1 MQVGAHELKG
11 TADVLLRQLEA
22 AERRDN
28 EAEKKA
34 HRYGC
39 LMAACIL
46 FGVVGVPASI
56 AFPPLVVVAVALIA
70 GAVVFGVKR
79 SREKTFDLDDHKLQ
93 TALRVLKV
101 LRTDIPAQEVVTL
114 KLDFRDYRVGGRQ
127 VSKEGG
133 WFSSIRVYDYEHA
146 WFDLDARLA
155 DGNVVS
161 IAVRQEITRKEKSKR
176 KYTKV
181 RERVSSDVLL
191 GMKLREGAAEDVRAR
206 LAGAPPGLAVR
217 RLDGQGAH
225 LRVALTG
232 GEALTQKGRYG
243 SSTTGQPLG
252 AEALLGALLWVYGG
266 IAPPAK
272 AA

>member
-22 AERRDN
+22 AERRDDV
-28 EAEKKA
+28 AEKQAK
-34 HRYGC
+34 RYGC
-39 LMAACIL
+39 LMAACIV
-46 FGVVGVPASI
+46 FGVISLPVSA
-56 AFPPLVVVAVALIA
+56 AFPPLLLLAAALLV

-79 SREKTFDLDDHKLQ
+79 AKEKAFDLDDHKLE
-93 TALRVLKV
+93 TALRVLRI

-114 KLDFRDYRVGGRQ
+114 KLDFRDYRAGGRL
-127 VSKEGG
+127 VTKEGG
-133 WFSSIRVYDYEHA
+133 WFSSLKVYDYEHA
-146 WFDLDARLA
+146 WFDLDLRLA

-191 GMKLREGAAEDVRAR
+191 GVKLREGTAEDVRAR

-232 GEALTQKGRYG
+232 GEALTQKGRFG
-243 SSTTGQPLG
+243 ASTTGTPLG
-252 AEALLGALLWVYGG
+252 ADALLGALLWVYGAV
-266 IAPPAK
+266 APPAK